1 MPSFHGILTGP
12 VLRVGVI
19 RMNDPVQDAGDHLC
33 RILLEPYQ
41 QIRQHAVEFS
51 TSRIITLAPGDPEP
65 FRAAALMP
73 EDAFAV
79 ITVEQMAFFTGRAN
93 IITALN

>member
-1 MPSFHGILTGP
+1 MQGETANVTQLSFYRLHDVKFCLTF
-12 VLRVGVI
+12 
-19 RMNDPVQDAGDHLC
+19 A
-33 RILLEPYQ
+33 
-41 QIRQHAVEFS
+41 FS